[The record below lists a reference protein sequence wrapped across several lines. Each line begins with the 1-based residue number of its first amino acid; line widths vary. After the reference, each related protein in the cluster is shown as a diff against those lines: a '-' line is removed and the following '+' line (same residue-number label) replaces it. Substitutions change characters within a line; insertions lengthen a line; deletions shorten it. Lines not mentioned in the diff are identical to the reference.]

1 MHSLFCYDFE
11 VESIRILPFANWMFA
26 ADQIEAVKAH
36 DKQHRAPDGVGWT
49 AVYRLESPPVSLAT
63 LALSRDSFR
72 ERLAPLAPQFE
83 TVTVK
88 EENGYDFSGNDELS
102 YLGFGPSGR
111 AGIVAECRNG
121 KVDAVWC
128 VLPGASA
135 AENAVLAS
143 LLHRLDR
150 DHNLILADWRAG
162 VVIPLADLAS
172 IEAYLAALLER
183 HLAWRAASPGMPASP
198 PPPGSRRPPQQS
210 AADGLPA
217 RRSARLLRF
226 LLRRWRRP

>member
-26 ADQIEAVKAH
+26 ADQIEALKAH

-49 AVYRLESPPVSLAT
+49 KMYRLESPPECLAT
-63 LALSRDSFR
+63 RGLSCDSFR

-111 AGIVAECRNG
+111 AGVVAECRNG

-135 AENAVLAS
+135 KENAVLAEM
-143 LLHRLDR
+143 LHALDR
-150 DHNLILADWRAG
+150 DLHLILVDWHAG
-162 VVIPLADLAS
+162 MVIPLADLAS

-183 HLAWRAASPGMPASP
+183 HLAWQAASPGTRVSP

-210 AADGLPA
+210 AADGSPA
-217 RRSARLLRF
+217 KLSARLLRF